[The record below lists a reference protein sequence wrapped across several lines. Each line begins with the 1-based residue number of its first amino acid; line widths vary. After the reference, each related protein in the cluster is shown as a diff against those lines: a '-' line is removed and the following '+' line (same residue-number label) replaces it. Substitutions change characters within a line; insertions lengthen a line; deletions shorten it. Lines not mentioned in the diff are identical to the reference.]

1 MWLEGGEGEERAQGK
16 VEAEQAW
23 ESAGPC
29 SCTQSRRE
37 QESGFDSESSGKLR
51 KHFKE
56 DGEVISLGSEKPP
69 F

>member
-29 SCTQSRRE
+29 SCTQSRE
-37 QESGFDSESSGKLR
+37 QESGFDSESSGKL
-51 KHFKE
+51 
-56 DGEVISLGSEKPP
+56 
-69 F
+69 